1 MTKFTEK
8 WRIHKMIGSDILLS
22 IIGVECLENLKLSKL
37 FILWILKFYILN
49 IELHLITKEQRFMG
63 FLINMTSL
71 GRFPKKAKKP
81 LNCAQFSCQ
90 REVDQ
95 KKSKL
100 YYYLKE
106 NYVILLKKK
115 NKTKIK
121 SSWIFWRLV
130 DRKLIS

>member
-1 MTKFTEK
+1 
-8 WRIHKMIGSDILLS
+8 
-22 IIGVECLENLKLSKL
+22 
-37 FILWILKFYILN
+37 
-49 IELHLITKEQRFMG
+49 
-63 FLINMTSL
+63 MTSL
-71 GRFPKKAKKP
+71 GRFPKEAKKP

-121 SSWIFWRLV
+121 SSWIF
-130 DRKLIS
+130 

>member
-1 MTKFTEK
+1 
-8 WRIHKMIGSDILLS
+8 MIGSDILLS
-22 IIGVECLENLKLSKL
+22 IIGVECLENFKLSKL

-71 GRFPKKAKKP
+71 GRFPKKGKETPK
-81 LNCAQFSCQ
+81 FSCQ

>member
-1 MTKFTEK
+1 M
-8 WRIHKMIGSDILLS
+8 LLS

-49 IELHLITKEQRFMG
+49 TELHLITTEQRFMG

-71 GRFPKKAKKP
+71 GRFPKNAKKP

-95 KKSKL
+95 KK
-100 YYYLKE
+100 
-106 NYVILLKKK
+106 I
-115 NKTKIK
+115 
-121 SSWIFWRLV
+121 
-130 DRKLIS
+130 